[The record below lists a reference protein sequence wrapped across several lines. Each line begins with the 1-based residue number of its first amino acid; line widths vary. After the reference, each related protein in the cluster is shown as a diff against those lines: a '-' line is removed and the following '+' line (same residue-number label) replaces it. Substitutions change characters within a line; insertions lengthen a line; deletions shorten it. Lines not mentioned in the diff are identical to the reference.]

1 VSRPVSRRS
10 LLAAGAGLAVAAA
23 CGKEDK
29 ERAAAP
35 TGRPAGELVVLNAS
49 YQLVVGRDQRVALG
63 VLRGQEPL
71 RGEVVQLAFGREPGK
86 LGPAQPAAFHADG
99 IEERPYYRATH
110 RFDSPG
116 YWVVEASVGAT
127 KGEAV
132 LQVVDPATSKVP
144 LPGQR
149 MVPVATP
156 TTADPQGVDPI
167 CTRNPQCPLHEVS
180 VDAALGEGRPL
191 AVLFSTPALCRS
203 QVCGPVLEVLLRET
217 PAVAERVR
225 LVHVEVYRS
234 LKDTVT
240 AADLTDGMRAYN
252 LSFEPVL
259 FLAGRDGVVRERL
272 DGPFD
277 RSEAREALGRLAV
290 G

>member
-1 VSRPVSRRS
+1 
-10 LLAAGAGLAVAAA
+10 
-23 CGKEDK
+23 
-29 ERAAAP
+29 
-35 TGRPAGELVVLNAS
+35 
-49 YQLVVGRDQRVALG
+49 
-63 VLRGQEPL
+63 
-71 RGEVVQLAFGREPGK
+71 
-86 LGPAQPAAFHADG
+86 
-99 IEERPYYRATH
+99 
-110 RFDSPG
+110 
-116 YWVVEASVGAT
+116 
-127 KGEAV
+127 
-132 LQVVDPATSKVP
+132 
-144 LPGQR
+144 
-149 MVPVATP
+149 
-156 TTADPQGVDPI
+156 
-167 CTRNPQCPLHEVS
+167 
-180 VDAALGEGRPL
+180 
-191 AVLFSTPALCRS
+191 
-203 QVCGPVLEVLLRET
+203 VCGPVLEVLLRET